1 MKPYSMGK
9 HGQASGSWQ
18 RVVDVGYALWRL
30 RVTATTER
38 RRRKKEE
45 KDDDDDDDDDD
56 DC

>member
-38 RRRKKEE
+38 RRTKKEE

-56 DC
+56 C